1 MKSKESSSYKQISP
15 APKLRDFVDSYWES
29 TNNTDKPL
37 RRTIS
42 PDGLFKVV
50 IILVNKKIV
59 AFFLTGL
66 WTKEIDIT
74 IPARATV
81 IGIKFKILA
90 PEYIFQHEVVSLLQT
105 QRMLDHDF
113 WNINNFKFNNLK
125 ESVKRLEPIIIN
137 KLSQSKVIADKKLKL
152 SQLIYQSKGNIL
164 AKDLADQVNW
174 SNRQINR
181 YLNKYLGVSLK
192 TYLNIQKVYASYID
206 IREGKFSPNEKY
218 HDQSHFIKEI
228 KKHTGQTPKQ
238 LHKEQNDRFIQLK
251 NIKI

>member
-1 MKSKESSSYKQISP
+1 MKSKENSSYSQKSP
-15 APKLRDFVDSYWES
+15 SPKLRDFVDSYWES
-29 TNNTDKPL
+29 TNNTVRPL
-37 RRTIS
+37 KRTIF

-50 IILVNKKIV
+50 IILVDEKII

-66 WTKEIDIT
+66 WTKETDIT
-74 IPARATV
+74 IPAKATV
-81 IGIKFKILA
+81 YGIKFKILA
-90 PEYIFQHEVVSLLQT
+90 PEYIFQHEVASLLQT

-113 WNINNFKFNNLK
+113 WNINNFKFNNIK
-125 ESVKRLEPIIIN
+125 DFRKRIEPIIIN
-137 KLSQSKVIADKKLKL
+137 KLSQSKIIADKKLKL

-192 TYLNIQKVYASYID
+192 TYLNIQKIYTSYIQ
-206 IREGKFSPNEKY
+206 IREGNFSSNEKY

-228 KKHTGQTPKQ
+228 KKHTGRTPKK